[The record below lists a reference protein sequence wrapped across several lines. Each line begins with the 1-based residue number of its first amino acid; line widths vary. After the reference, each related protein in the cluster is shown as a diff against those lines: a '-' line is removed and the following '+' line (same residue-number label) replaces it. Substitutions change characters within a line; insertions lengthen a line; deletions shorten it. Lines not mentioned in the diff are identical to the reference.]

1 MADSK
6 AGPGRLGDSADASV
20 PLIVHGRRAVNWQQS
35 QRGGSREDR
44 MMRQTTVRLP
54 PTIADYQP
62 RLGSLVAAESEGA
75 LAAIAQLDAEHGPDL
90 AALSTLLLR
99 AESVASSKIERIE
112 ASVEDFA
119 RAAHGIRSNPSA
131 TSMVASADAL
141 NDLILSVE
149 GGQPITLEK
158 VLSAHRILMAD
169 DPYEARDA
177 GRIRTVQNWIG
188 GSDYSPRG
196 AQYVPPPP
204 ETVEDYLGDLLAFA
218 NRSDVPVL
226 VQAAIVHAQFESI
239 HPFTDGNGR
248 IGRALIN
255 TVFRRRGATSQVVV
269 PLASALV
276 AKRDTY
282 FEVLA
287 AYREGDAGPLIRM
300 FALAARSAANESR
313 VTAQNLTLMPADWE
327 EQYAESTGRK
337 PRANSAAASI
347 LTELPNTPFF
357 AAEEMSELIGKASS
371 SVYSAIE
378 KLAEVGV
385 LQPLTNRKRKQ
396 VWCVPSIVDELEDL
410 GARIESRTSLD
421 PLWPEIVSQ
430 TALALK
436 AAAQTE

>member
-6 AGPGRLGDSADASV
+6 AGPDRPWNSADASV
-20 PLIVHGRRAVNWQQS
+20 PLDTHGHLVVNWQQS
-35 QRGGSREDR
+35 QRGGGREDR
-44 MMRQTTVRLP
+44 MMRETTVRLP

-226 VQAAIVHAQFESI
+226 VQAAIVHAQ
-239 HPFTDGNGR
+239 
-248 IGRALIN
+248 LVN
-255 TVFRRRGATSQVVV
+255 TVFRRRGVTSQVVV

-313 VTAQNLTLMPADWE
+313 VTAQNLSLMPADWVA
-327 EQYAESTGRK
+327 QYAENTGRK
-337 PRANSAAASI
+337 PRGNSAAASI
-347 LTELPNTPFF
+347 LTELPHTPFF
-357 AAEEMSELIGKASS
+357 TAEEMSELIGKAPS

-430 TALALK
+430 TVSAQK
-436 AAAQTE
+436 SAAQTE

>member
-6 AGPGRLGDSADASV
+6 AGPDRPWNSADASV
-20 PLIVHGRRAVNWQQS
+20 PLDTHGRRVVSWQQS
-35 QRGGSREDR
+35 QRGGGREDR

-54 PTIADYQP
+54 PMIADYQP

-196 AQYVPPPP
+196 AQYWLAQPGAPWPQLADERPPGHTLTYQ
-204 ETVEDYLGDLLAFA
+204 EAL
-218 NRSDVPVL
+218 
-226 VQAAIVHAQFESI
+226 
-239 HPFTDGNGR
+239 
-248 IGRALIN
+248 RAW
-255 TVFRRRGATSQVVV
+255 
-269 PLASALV
+269 
-276 AKRDTY
+276 D
-282 FEVLA
+282 
-287 AYREGDAGPLIRM
+287 
-300 FALAARSAANESR
+300 
-313 VTAQNLTLMPADWE
+313 
-327 EQYAESTGRK
+327 
-337 PRANSAAASI
+337 
-347 LTELPNTPFF
+347 
-357 AAEEMSELIGKASS
+357 
-371 SVYSAIE
+371 
-378 KLAEVGV
+378 
-385 LQPLTNRKRKQ
+385 
-396 VWCVPSIVDELEDL
+396 
-410 GARIESRTSLD
+410 
-421 PLWPEIVSQ
+421 
-430 TALALK
+430 
-436 AAAQTE
+436 